1 MFLTPLF
8 PASLP
13 TPSKCLGAEA
23 NQTFLSSVSTWPSR
37 GLLDFEEEE
46 EEEPYW
52 VVSCALSP
60 ERALLMEFDLDAH
73 VAQLTHKLLSRHLS
87 KLAGRAALVALDP
100 KTAQHANLFYR
111 RNRRRELTFLQRPQ
125 ARYAPISGLWLKL
138 IDWPKGANS
147 RPEQVQQTEQAYS
160 ITSSAR
166 ARKASGIGRPIAF
179 AAFTLTTSSNLV
191 ERCTGRS
198 AAFSPPT
205 IRPV

>member
-1 MFLTPLF
+1 MQGATFSDCMGGHADVERAAVLGCRVTINPEVLGNPVWRLSGRDTLDNTLLELGRDGGPSNVLPRRPCLRHARPSALTDL
-8 PASLP
+8 

-87 KLAGRAALVALDP
+87 KLARPAPLPALDP
-100 KTAQHANLFYR
+100 KAGQHANLFDR
-111 RNRRRELTFLQRPQ
+111 RNCRRELAVLHC
-125 ARYAPISGLWLKL
+125 L
-138 IDWPKGANS
+138 
-147 RPEQVQQTEQAYS
+147 
-160 ITSSAR
+160 
-166 ARKASGIGRPIAF
+166 
-179 AAFTLTTSSNLV
+179 
-191 ERCTGRS
+191 
-198 AAFSPPT
+198 
-205 IRPV
+205 